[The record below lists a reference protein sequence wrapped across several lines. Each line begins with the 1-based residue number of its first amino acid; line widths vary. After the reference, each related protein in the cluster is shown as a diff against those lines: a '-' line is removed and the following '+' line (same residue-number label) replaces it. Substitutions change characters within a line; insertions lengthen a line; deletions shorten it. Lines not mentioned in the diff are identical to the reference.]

1 MLDKGAIEKTAQ
13 SPDQFVGHIFLRP
26 KKNGTFRPVFNLK
39 PLNRFIRYEHFKMEG
54 MQMLSSMLQNGDWMC
69 TLDAYS
75 CVAVGQNHQKYLRF
89 LWNNQMYQYKSIPF
103 GLGSA
108 PRTFT
113 KLLKPVVV
121 LLRRLG
127 IRLIIYLDDLIFLNQ
142 SRVSLE
148 KYRDSAIWL
157 LQQLGFVINWEKSN
171 LMAQQCVVYL
181 GFTINSVAMTLSL
194 PPDRVHNIQQVCR
207 NIVEKTIC
215 SVRALS

>member
-1 MLDKGAIEKTAQ
+1 MDFIETPLQNHPPHVPRFALDEIQRITVEVQTMLDKGAIEKTAQ

-69 TLDAYS
+69 TLDIKDAYF

-113 KLLKPVVV
+113 NLLKPVVV
-121 LLRRLG
+121 LPGRPDFLESEPRFSGERQGFSHITVDTPTTITYVMVVTKMAEGWSLRRVLC
-127 IRLIIYLDDLIFLNQ
+127 L
-142 SRVSLE
+142 
-148 KYRDSAIWL
+148 
-157 LQQLGFVINWEKSN
+157 
-171 LMAQQCVVYL
+171 
-181 GFTINSVAMTLSL
+181 
-194 PPDRVHNIQQVCR
+194 
-207 NIVEKTIC
+207 
-215 SVRALS
+215 